1 MLSYAMTYHH
11 AVDPFLRDETQI
23 YLRRIRSTDKQKLLE
38 HFKGLSPSSSYNRF
52 FCVRKEWSKQELKR
66 FTEPNLVRHVALVA
80 TIGNGPQ
87 EKIVG
92 DGRYVI
98 EGSES
103 IAELALF
110 VLDAYQNRGI
120 GTLLLVHLV
129 QRARCAGAIRDNTS
143 HHGRHLAY
151 HADGDAGGDV
161 NFCAK
166 LLKLVCSNECKDHTD
181 KDADQRYDGK
191 CLCPRR
197 LCEKQQIHAP
207 KHGFPAE
214 KVRRRLNTVTQK
226 GQNRPGRAGK
236 LDGLFPDGGQK

>member
-129 QRARCAGAIRDNTS
+129 QRARCAGAIRLYGNV
-143 HHGRHLAY
+143 LAAN
-151 HADGDAGGDV
+151 HKTIW
-161 NFCAK
+161 F
-166 LLKLVCSNECKDHTD
+166 LLKRGFRP
-181 KDADQRYDGK
+181 RYPSESGVI
-191 CLCPRR
+191 R
-197 LCEKQQIHAP
+197 LSLATASVDSGPLKLPGMQPSVEEI
-207 KHGFPAE
+207 
-214 KVRRRLNTVTQK
+214 RRRAYELFLARSEGSGSQMEDWLDAE
-226 GQNRPGRAGK
+226 RDLRARISI
-236 LDGLFPDGGQK
+236 